1 MVTLR
6 RIAFVLLLVCFMLA
20 AAIFAYSNPQPIA
33 VDIGLTR
40 FEQVPM
46 AAAFAVVFVC
56 GWVLGVVSAAIA
68 LWRSAGEKR
77 RLRRDLHY
85 AETELSGLRQ
95 VSADDA
101 N

>member
-1 MVTLR
+1 MATLR

-40 FEQVPM
+40 FEQVSM
-46 AAAFAVVFVC
+46 AAAFGAVFVL
-56 GWVLGVVSAAIA
+56 GWVLGVVSTGIA

-77 RLRRDLHY
+77 RLRRDLRY
-85 AETELSGLRQ
+85 AETELSSLRQ
-95 VSADDA
+95 APASDA

>member
-20 AAIFAYSNPQPIA
+20 AAIFAYSNPQSIA

-40 FEQVPM
+40 FEQVSM
-46 AAAFAVVFVC
+46 AAAFAVVFIA
-56 GWVLGVVSAAIA
+56 GWVLGIVSAGLA

-77 RLRRDLHY
+77 RLKRDLRY
-85 AETELSGLRQ
+85 AETELSSVRQ
-95 VSADDA
+95 VPIDDA
-101 N
+101 H